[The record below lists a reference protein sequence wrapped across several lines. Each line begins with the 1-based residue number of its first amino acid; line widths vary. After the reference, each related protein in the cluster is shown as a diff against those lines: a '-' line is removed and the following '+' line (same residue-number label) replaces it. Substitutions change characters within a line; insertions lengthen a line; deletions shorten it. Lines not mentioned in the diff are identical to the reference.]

1 MGTITA
7 RNRKDSTV
15 GFTAQIRLKKG
26 GVVVYSEAR
35 TFDRRPA
42 AAAWLAKREKE
53 LAEPGTLESAMK
65 EDPTLKYAIDRY
77 RRESK
82 RDIGRTKTQVLHA
95 IEEAPLGALKCS
107 EVNSQA
113 IVSFAQSLKVKP
125 QTVGNY
131 VSHLAAIFAVARPA
145 WGYPLDER
153 QIDDARAVL
162 KKLGQTSRS
171 NKRDRRPTIA
181 EIDQILSHYV
191 EMEKRERAEIPMVK
205 IVVFALFST
214 RRQEEICRITWEDY
228 EGDRVL
234 VRDMKHPGQKIGNDT
249 WCDLPPEARR
259 VVDSMKRSKGEIFP
273 FNHRSVSASFT
284 KACAFLQIEDLHFHD
299 LRHEGTSRL
308 FEKGL
313 NIPHVAAVTGH
324 RSWASLQRYA
334 HIRQTGDKWAGWKWL
349 DIIAPKNKEK
359 ADETTSLDPS
369 VLDS

>member
-1 MGTITA
+1 MGTVTA
-7 RNRKDSTV
+7 RKRQDGSI
-15 GFTAQIRLKKG
+15 GHTAQIRLKKDG
-26 GVVVYSEAR
+26 KVVYSEAK
-35 TFDRRPA
+35 TFDRAPA
-42 AAAWLAKREKE
+42 ARAWLVKREKE
-53 LAEPGTLESAMK
+53 LAEPGALESAVK

-82 RDIGRTKTQVLHA
+82 KDIGRTKTQVLRA
-95 IEEAPLGALKCS
+95 IEDASIGALKCS
-107 EVNSQA
+107 EVTSQA
-113 IVSFAQSLKVKP
+113 IVSFAQTLQVKP

-131 VSHLAAIFAVARPA
+131 VSHLAAIFAIARPA
-145 WGYPLDER
+145 WGYPLDPR

-181 EIDQILSHYV
+181 EIERILAHYA
-191 EMEKRERAEIPMVK
+191 EMEKRERAEIPMLQ

-228 EGDRVL
+228 QGDRVL

-249 WCDLPPEARR
+249 WVDLPPEARR
-259 VVDSMKRSKGEIFP
+259 VIDSMLKGKGRIFP
-273 FNHRSVSASFT
+273 YNHRSVSASFT
-284 KACAFLQIEDLHFHD
+284 KACAFLTIPDLHFHD

-308 FEKGL
+308 FELGL

-334 HIRQTGDKWAGWKWL
+334 HIRQAGDKWAGWKWL
-349 DIIAPKNKEK
+349 DILAPVQEQ
-359 ADETTSLDPS
+359 S
-369 VLDS
+369 